1 MKHPPSPAGD
11 DTRFIPWIVA
21 AALFMQTLDGSILNT
36 ALPAMAQSLRESPLR
51 MQSTIIAYMLT
62 MAMFI
67 PASGWLSDRFGSR
80 RVFVAAIALFVLGSL
95 CCALSPTLGWLV
107 AARVM
112 QGVGGALMMPIGR
125 LVVLRVFPRS
135 ELVRVLSFVSIPGL
149 LGPLLGPTLGG
160 YLVQYVSWHWIFL
173 INIPVGIAGCLASWR
188 FMPDLRSPEAGEFD
202 WTGFVLFSAAT
213 VLVSMAF
220 EGMGEL
226 HLSPPR
232 ILILLAAGLAGL
244 TAYYLHSRS
253 HAASLFSPRLF
264 AIHSFA
270 VGITGNLF
278 ARLGIGAM
286 PFLTPLLL
294 QVALGFSPAEAGM
307 SMIPMALASIGIKPV
322 ATRLIARFGFRRI
335 LMANTLL
342 LGTMIAG
349 FALVPSDPSRPLLYA
364 YLALFGGV
372 NSLQFTA
379 MNALTLIDLDDE
391 MAVGGNS
398 LLSVVM
404 QLSISLGVASAAAV
418 LNAFVDLQELP
429 DPATILS
436 AFHKTYL
443 CVGLMTAFATGIFFQ
458 LPGDR

>member
-173 INIPVGIAGCLASWR
+173 INIPVGIAGCLASWY

-391 MAVGGNS
+391 MAAGGNS

>member
-21 AALFMQTLDGSILNT
+21 AALFMQTLDGSIMNT

-173 INIPVGIAGCLASWR
+173 INIPVGIAGCLASWY

-391 MAVGGNS
+391 MAAGGNS

>member
-1 MKHPPSPAGD
+1 
-11 DTRFIPWIVA
+11 
-21 AALFMQTLDGSILNT
+21 
-36 ALPAMAQSLRESPLR
+36 MAQSLRESPLR

-173 INIPVGIAGCLASWR
+173 INIPVGIAGCLASWY

-391 MAVGGNS
+391 MAAGGNS

>member
-135 ELVRVLSFVSIPGL
+135 ELVRVLSFVTIPGL

-188 FMPDLRSPEAGEFD
+188 FMPDLCSPEAGEFD

-391 MAVGGNS
+391 MAAGGNS